1 MEIGDRDLSY
11 KFDKIDLDMKNKC
24 KKDELLIEFD
34 EKIDM
39 KMNAR
44 YCDMKEVIIDY

>member
-1 MEIGDRDLSY
+1 MKCGERNLWY
-11 KFDKIDLDMKNKC
+11 KFDKIDSEMKNKC

-34 EKIDM
+34 NKFGM